1 MKMLD
6 NLREKKKYEGSIDE
20 FIEQQ
25 ELRNLPEDSPDKI
38 GSTMD
43 EVNNNENYTNI
54 RLALDE

>member
-6 NLREKKKYEGSIDE
+6 NLREAKKHESTIDE

-25 ELRNLPEDSPDKI
+25 EVRNLPEDSPDKK
-38 GSTMD
+38 GTTMD
-43 EVNNNENYTNI
+43 EVNNNQNYTNI